1 MTDAAAK
8 FNNSWPAN
16 PFWDFSLRLYARIG
30 VAPACLALQERHGID
45 VNVLLYC
52 VWLGVE
58 RGVAINDADAARIAQ
73 SVAGWNDD
81 VIVRLRSLRIA
92 LRNDVRGAPRQL
104 SDALRNDIKRCE
116 LDGERI
122 EQQILYTQSWSDAP
136 GATRSTPIAREN
148 VYAYL
153 KSLGIQPNSDDDE
166 EVGSILVGLE
176 I

>member
-1 MTDAAAK
+1 MNTD
-8 FNNSWPAN
+8 WPEN
-16 PFWDFSLRLYARIG
+16 PFWTFSLQLYARIG
-30 VAPACLALQERHGID
+30 VAPACLALQERHGVD

-58 RGVAINDADAARIAQ
+58 RGLAIDDADAARITH

-81 VIVRLRSLRIA
+81 VVVRLRSLRTG
-92 LRNDVRGAPRQL
+92 LRVDARGAPRQL
-104 SDALRNDIKRCE
+104 SDALRNDIKRAE
-116 LDGERI
+116 LDAERI
-122 EQQILYTQSWSDAP
+122 EQQILFTQSWSDAP

-166 EVGSILVGLE
+166 EVGTILVGLE